1 MPRGNAKLH
10 LVHGKGGQVFKIID
24 LTFAN
29 SAHFLVDHT
38 QGPQSETLTGDQRD
52 AGIEAQT
59 ELTGNEGLASTRGY
73 IWDRA
78 GISKSSSPC
87 RPCCSIRSILTWWRS
102 PPLSA
107 SRWVAA

>member
-52 AGIEAQT
+52 AGIDAQT
-59 ELTGNEGLASTRGY
+59 ELTGNDGLTSTHGY
-73 IWDRA
+73 IWDRS
-78 GISKSSSPC
+78 GISK
-87 RPCCSIRSILTWWRS
+87 RSDERS
-102 PPLSA
+102 VGKECGRTCIFWLSTYHKKKKN
-107 SRWVAA
+107 

>member
-78 GISKSSSPC
+78 GISKSSSHC
-87 RPCCSIRSILTWWRS
+87 RPSCSILSILTVWSS
-102 PPLSA
+102 PPISA
-107 SRWVAA
+107 SRRVEA

>member
-78 GISKSSSPC
+78 GLSK
-87 RPCCSIRSILTWWRS
+87 RSAERRVGKECVSTCD
-102 PPLSA
+102 
-107 SRWVAA
+107 SRWLPYH

>member
-38 QGPQSETLTGDQRD
+38 QRPQSETFTGNQRY
-52 AGIEAQT
+52 AAIEAQT
-59 ELTGNEGLASTRGY
+59 ALTGNAGLARTQGS
-73 IWDRA
+73 IWARA
-78 GISKSSSPC
+78 GVSKSLLPC
-87 RPCCSIRSILTWWRS
+87 RPRRTLRSLLTLLPS
-102 PPLSA
+102 PPTT
-107 SRWVAA
+107 

>member
-29 SAHFLVDHT
+29 SAHFLVDHP
-38 QGPQSETLTGDQRD
+38 QVPQSETLTADQRD
-52 AGIEAQT
+52 AGIESQT

-78 GISKSSSPC
+78 GISSEEHTSELQSLLRISYAVFCLKQNTL
-87 RPCCSIRSILTWWRS
+87 IH
-102 PPLSA
+102 
-107 SRWVAA
+107 